1 MRFAVFLKVLFTF
14 AISFMAVLIVSQPT
28 ELSFLSLLI

>member
-1 MRFAVFLKVLFTF
+1 MRFAVVLKILFTF
-14 AISFMAVLIVSQPT
+14 AISFMEVLIVSQPT